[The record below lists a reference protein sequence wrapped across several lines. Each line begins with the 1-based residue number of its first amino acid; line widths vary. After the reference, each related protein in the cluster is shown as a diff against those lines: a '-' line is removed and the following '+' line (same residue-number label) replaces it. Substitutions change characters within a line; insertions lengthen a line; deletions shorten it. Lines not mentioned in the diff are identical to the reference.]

1 MGMGE
6 KKDRTAKSQAGL
18 NPEVYGR
25 LEAAVL
31 DIFSEQDFHRASMRE
46 VAKKAGVS
54 FSSIYNYFGS
64 KEKLLFACVD
74 NWLKVLIERMV
85 DHLQGIEDLKEK
97 LRKVFWL
104 QLDYYEKNPR
114 VGKVLFLTVPYQ
126 KWLSDKTF
134 KQAKMT
140 SLFLDV
146 IREGMENGRI
156 HPDIRPEVALDL
168 FLGLVQ
174 RRFTMWVYR
183 GERESL
189 TKDTN
194 ELFEMLWRAVSNPG
208 A

>member
-1 MGMGE
+1 MGK
-6 KKDRTAKSQAGL
+6 KKDKSTKSQCGL
-18 NPEVYGR
+18 NPEVYAR
-25 LEAAVL
+25 IEAAVL
-31 DIFSEQDFHRASMRE
+31 DLFSEQDFHRVNMRDL
-46 VAKKAGVS
+46 AKRAGVS
-54 FSSIYNYFGS
+54 FSSIYKHFGS

-74 NWLKVLIERMV
+74 NWLKVLVERMV
-85 DHLQGIEDLKEK
+85 DHLKGIEDLKEK

-114 VGKVLFLTVPYQ
+114 VGKILFLTVPYK

-134 KQAKMT
+134 KQEKMIG
-140 SLFLDV
+140 LFLDV
-146 IREGMENGRI
+146 IREGLENGRI
-156 HPDIRPEVALDL
+156 YPEIRPEVVLDL

-189 TKDTN
+189 SKDTN
-194 ELFEMLWRAVSNPG
+194 GLFEMLWRAISNPG

>member
-1 MGMGE
+1 MERGKNKAIRFQDE
-6 KKDRTAKSQAGL
+6 L

-54 FSSIYNYFGS
+54 FSSIYDYFGS

-74 NWLKVLIERMV
+74 NWLSVLIERMV
-85 DHLQGIEDLKEK
+85 DHLQGIADLKEK

-134 KQAKMT
+134 KQEKMV

-156 HPDIRPEVALDL
+156 RPDIRPEVALDL
-168 FLGLVQ
+168 FHGFVQ

-194 ELFEMLWRAVSNPG
+194 ELFEMLWRAISSP
-208 A
+208 AA